1 MGYTLYEREGKRGK
15 SFRVLLRHHSRF
27 FKIRESRTFPTKR
40 EAIAWAE
47 EFEHTLKTQG
57 QPPTPTKLTVL
68 TFQDALLRY
77 QQERTLFK
85 ARGTQLLE
93 RPQHNYWNEKLG
105 HLPLKQITGQVVN
118 RYITE
123 LMTQLKTSTVK
134 RYFCTINHMFN
145 TFVEWDLLPSNPLA
159 KVKRVKIRDKRIRFL
174 DAHER
179 QILLHAAKE
188 DRNPCIYPYIV
199 LCLDVGLRREEC
211 RSLRWCDIH
220 YGEQTIT
227 IWK

>member
-159 KVKRVKIRDKRIRFL
+159 KVKRVKIRLAFPKHDFSEYSW
-174 DAHER
+174 AFS
-179 QILLHAAKE
+179 ANA
-188 DRNPCIYPYIV
+188 P
-199 LCLDVGLRREEC
+199 
-211 RSLRWCDIH
+211 
-220 YGEQTIT
+220 
-227 IWK
+227 